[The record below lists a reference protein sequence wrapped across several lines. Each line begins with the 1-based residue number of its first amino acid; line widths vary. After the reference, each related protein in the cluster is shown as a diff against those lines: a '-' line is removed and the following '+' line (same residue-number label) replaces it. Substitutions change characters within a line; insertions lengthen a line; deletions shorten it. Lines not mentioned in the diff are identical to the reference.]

1 MVSAEKR
8 ARKKE
13 ERKQRMNNALLSSQ
27 NMNWCTPQKFFDE
40 LNAEFHFTLDA
51 AATEQSAKC
60 DKYFTPETDGLKQSW
75 SAGGGGILQPTVWT
89 KSRGLGTKS
98 ISRIETRNNNCA
110 AHSGAHGHIIFSRF
124 HIRKSRNQIF
134 ARSVDIHRRKRKS
147 TDGRQRTCNARAF
160 SVNVG
165 RI

>member
-75 SAGGGGILQPTVWT
+75 SAGGRYFATHRMDEI
-89 KSRGLGTKS
+89 SGLGYKKHIKNRNTEQQLCCSFRRARTHHIFTISYTEKPKS
-98 ISRIETRNNNCA
+98 DFCA
-110 AHSGAHGHIIFSRF
+110 
-124 HIRKSRNQIF
+124 
-134 ARSVDIHRRKRKS
+134 
-147 TDGRQRTCNARAF
+147 
-160 SVNVG
+160 VG
-165 RI
+165 